1 MKWESKEWRL
11 FLRGRP
17 ESQLKTLLNLSSI
30 AASARGGETDS
41 IEVGTEG
48 RKKTEL
54 GEPVL

>member
-1 MKWESKEWRL
+1 MKWEREEWRL

-17 ESQLKTLLNLSSI
+17 ESQLKTVLNLSTI
-30 AASARGGETDS
+30 AASARAETDS